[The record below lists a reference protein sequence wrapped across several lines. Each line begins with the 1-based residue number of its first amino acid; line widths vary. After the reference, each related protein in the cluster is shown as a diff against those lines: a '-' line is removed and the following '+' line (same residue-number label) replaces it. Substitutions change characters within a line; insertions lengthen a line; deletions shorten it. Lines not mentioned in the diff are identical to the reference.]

1 MNMLFEELEGIN
13 DKLVYLGD
21 KPEQYKDAIVG
32 LSNDD
37 NHIIYSYNKFM
48 ECLMKEGM
56 TAEDA
61 ADWISYNTLRAL
73 PYMGEYAPIL
83 MYDLEG

>member
-1 MNMLFEELEGIN
+1 MLFEELEEIN
-13 DKLVYLGD
+13 DQLVYIGD

-32 LSNDD
+32 LSHDD
-37 NHIIYSYNKFM
+37 NHIIYSY
-48 ECLMKEGM
+48 MKLLQCMIDEGM
-56 TAEDA
+56 THEEA
-61 ADWISYNTLRAL
+61 ADWISYNTIRSI